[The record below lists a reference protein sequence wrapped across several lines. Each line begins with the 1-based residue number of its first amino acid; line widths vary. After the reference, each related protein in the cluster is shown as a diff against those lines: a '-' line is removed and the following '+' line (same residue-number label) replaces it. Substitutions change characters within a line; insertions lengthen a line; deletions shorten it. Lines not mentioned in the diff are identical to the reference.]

1 MRNVCVSLVKM
12 PRKRKLGVF
21 SGLLVRT
28 GGSFC
33 ENTFRER
40 SFERRNTWKVF
51 RIADK
56 IFERHVWPV
65 AWLSF
70 LIRIY
75 WQILAKED
83 TFRFFSIEVL
93 KFERVEN
100 VLVIEDRNFL
110 SLKRSI
116 EKEKITLE
124 YFYFSSVDTCVD
136 TVLRKIFARPILEGF
151 ILEYIRAL
159 RETTVSADICTTEF

>member
-1 MRNVCVSLVKM
+1 M
-12 PRKRKLGVF
+12 
-21 SGLLVRT
+21 
-28 GGSFC
+28 
-33 ENTFRER
+33 
-40 SFERRNTWKVF
+40 
-51 RIADK
+51 
-56 IFERHVWPV
+56 
-65 AWLSF
+65 
-70 LIRIY
+70 
-75 WQILAKED
+75 AKED